1 MKPLFGTLLGTGAL
15 VALFL
20 LGCCRQADIDHDG
33 VVRIYCL
40 GDSNTDAVWKGMNW
54 PYTPRW
60 CEKTAALC
68 GHIRSGGAALP
79 AEFTNVGYWGST
91 ARDQHRFWRDAPWQ
105 VGAAAKGRADGVVML
120 FGTNDITGLGATP
133 AQLVADLAAA
143 CARNPAL
150 PCYVGTQPATL
161 GENVNPTPW
170 ADAIRA
176 QFGQHAIDM
185 TTGIVPVAPGNYHI
199 DDASQ
204 DRIADRVRTALGCE
218 P

>member
-1 MKPLFGTLLGTGAL
+1 MKLLLGMSAL
-15 VALFL
+15 VAIFFL
-20 LGCCRQADIDHDG
+20 GGCTQADIDHDG

-40 GDSNTDAVWKGMNW
+40 GDSNTDAVWQGMNW

-68 GHIRSGGAALP
+68 GHIRSRGALLP
-79 AEFTNVGYWGST
+79 AEFKNVAYYGAT
-91 ARDQHRFWRDAPWQ
+91 ARDQHRSWRDAPWQ
-105 VGAAAKGRADGVVML
+105 TRAAAEGHADGVVML
-120 FGTNDITGLGATP
+120 FGTVDITGLGATP
-133 AQLVADLAAA
+133 GQLVADLAVA
-143 CARNPAL
+143 CARNPKI
-150 PCYVGTQPATL
+150 PCYVGTQPATV
-161 GENVNPTPW
+161 GENVDPAPW

-185 TTGIVPVAPGNYHI
+185 TSGIVPVAPGTVHI

-204 DRIADRVRTALGCE
+204 DRIADRVRTVLGCE